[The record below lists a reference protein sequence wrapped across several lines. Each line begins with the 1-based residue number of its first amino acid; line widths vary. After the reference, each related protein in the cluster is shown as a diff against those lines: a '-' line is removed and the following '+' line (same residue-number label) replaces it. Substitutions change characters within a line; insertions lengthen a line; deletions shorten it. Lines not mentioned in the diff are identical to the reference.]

1 MAEYDAMGNYTGYND
16 SYQPVAPF
24 YDSFGSEVLN
34 DEKRRLK
41 EEELKRQI
49 EEYNRQQNELAS
61 EVSHKQEIT
70 TYGDGSRTVKT
81 QREIPAAGLGRGYV
95 NPPAAQAQ
103 PVAPVAPAA
112 DQSAYTAQMESGN
125 NPNIGYH
132 DRTKGSAYGTYGL
145 TSAAYQDVQRANPQ
159 FAGRDITT
167 LTPEEQTQAYRTY
180 TGLNANAL
188 QRFGVEPTAA
198 NQRLAHFLGAKGAA
212 EFLKNG
218 TVSPAAAA
226 ANGGED
232 NVRRIAQARLG
243 GGVAPASGA
252 ASLVAGEQ
260 GGMPTAP
267 VAPTEGAFT
276 GQGLKAP
283 TVGPAP
289 TARVPSSE
297 QFVTRYQDT
306 QTDPAGLMKLA
317 TDDTAPD
324 WIKERARN
332 RAADLITEQRD
343 TMKAKEAL
351 AAATPNDLARYLQ
364 GKTKSGEDYNLTTR
378 IRAMLFSASGN
389 NELAMR
395 EWNKLDNTGTDK
407 YVQGADGQ
415 SYLLRTRA
423 NGEVMGGFNA
433 KTGAA
438 LTPEEI
444 VNVSAGV
451 QTQKGVHQAADTYAD
466 PTGKIKGNFVLET
479 RPGQAPV
486 FKEVGTGRV
495 ATAAEGAVLRKIGVT
510 GTLEDQLARQRQ
522 KLMTDLQFVE
532 PTKRMEFAARFDAEH
547 GTNFAGELKNQMPG
561 SFGGQP
567 AQATTVAPSVA
578 ASGGAPAGQA
588 VSGPVAP
595 TGNIPTGPIA
605 PGAAITKPVAGMT
618 PAQIKQ
624 QETLG
629 TEAGKAGIA
638 VGETE
643 QKEFVKDMKPA
654 IGTAASDGQMI
665 GSARRQQLDLIKSNP
680 SILNIMNGDGT
691 RFDQARNII
700 TRIAT
705 GAYSDEN
712 KEALYKDVKATG
724 LSQAEQ
730 GALLD
735 FANLNTGINAK
746 TLKANSGAG
755 SISNAEQQAN
765 KDANIGNV
773 DRIPAYAAL
782 SGLHR
787 SQFSGDLAASKQAFL
802 DTHPDIKT
810 TSQFNSAWAKEEAN
824 LLKGYQGIAKARFD
838 VMGRAPEVGA
848 SKEAIAAYKDRV
860 FRAFEAYPAPKWDA
874 ATGKWDYQTAN
885 AKRAAMRQILGQ

>member
-1 MAEYDAMGNYTGYND
+1 MAEYDAMGNYTGYDD
-16 SYQPVAPF
+16 SYQPVAPS

-34 DEKRRLK
+34 DEERRLK
-41 EEELKRQI
+41 EEALKRQL

-70 TYGDGSRTVKT
+70 TYGDGSRTVTTK
-81 QREIPAAGLGRGYV
+81 QEIPAKA
-95 NPPAAQAQ
+95 AQ
-103 PVAPVAPAA
+103 PVAPVAPGVV

-159 FAGRDITT
+159 FAGRDITS

-188 QRFGVEPTAA
+188 QRFGVEPTEA

-212 EFLKNG
+212 EYLTNG

-243 GGVAPASGA
+243 GGAAPASGA
-252 ASLVAGEQ
+252 ARSNLVVGEQ

-283 TVGPAP
+283 TTAGP
-289 TARVPSSE
+289 TATPGLPSSE
-297 QFVTRYQDT
+297 QFITRYQDT

-364 GKTKSGEDYNLTTR
+364 GKTKAGEDYNLTTR

-389 NELAMR
+389 NDLAAR

-438 LTPEEI
+438 LTPEEM

-466 PTGKIKGNFVLET
+466 PTGKLKGNFVLET

-567 AQATTVAPSVA
+567 APTTTVAPSVA
-578 ASGGAPAGQA
+578 ASGG
-588 VSGPVAP
+588 GPVAP
-595 TGNIPTGPIA
+595 TGAIPTGPIA
-605 PGAAITKPVAGMT
+605 PGMAIPKPTGAT

-624 QETLG
+624 AETLG

-638 VGETE
+638 VSETE

-724 LSQAEQ
+724 LSQGEQ
-730 GALLD
+730 GALID
-735 FANLNTGINAK
+735 FANLNTGINSK

-773 DRIPAYAAL
+773 DRIPAYAAM

-787 SQFSGDLAASKQAFL
+787 SQFAGDLAASKQAFL

-860 FRAFEAYPAPKWDA
+860 FRAFEAYPAPRWDA